1 MCEEQNNEQKKEE
14 EIFDAL
20 SLEELFLR
28 LEEVLK
34 KLEEPDTPLEDS
46 FSLYHKGMQM
56 LKACNE
62 RIDRAEK
69 QMIVLEKESS
79 YDEI

>member
-1 MCEEQNNEQKKEE
+1 MCEEQNNVKKEE
-14 EIFDAL
+14 ENFDAL
-20 SLEELFLR
+20 SLEELFIK
-28 LEEVLK
+28 LEEVSK
-34 KLEEPDTPLEDS
+34 KLEEPDTPLEES

-69 QMIVLEKESS
+69 QMIVLEEESS